1 MVLKLCHPYYTKQ
14 FLSTNLNTILAEHL
28 AYSRVL
34 SQYLWQLHSFFFFVF
49 HTHSSLS
56 SMASMHRNFVY
67 IRKKQPFLKPPDCHL
82 QEKS

>member
-1 MVLKLCHPYYTKQ
+1 MVLKLCHPYYTQQ

-34 SQYLWQLHSFFFFVF
+34 SKYLWHYTFFFFWYSIL
-49 HTHSSLS
+49 TPHSALWLT
-56 SMASMHRNFVY
+56 FTVTVY